1 MLRFVA
7 VILIRMEHI
16 ANKIYIYK
24 TSVNNKIDR
33 RFIARALDPIL
44 GETNWTIDLTDED
57 KVLRVQSKDDNTS
70 LIIDVLSEYGFFC
83 EQMHYSL

>member
-1 MLRFVA
+1 M
-7 VILIRMEHI
+7 IRMGHV
-16 ANKIYIYK
+16 ALNKIFIYK
-24 TSVNNKIDR
+24 TSVNNKTER
-33 RFIARALDPIL
+33 LFIARALDAIL

-57 KVLRVQSKDDNTS
+57 KVLRVQCKDDNAW